1 MPIHECHTP
10 QEEFMVVE
18 IIEKEIENSKK
29 QIVNLKKE
37 HEGLKAA
44 LKKQETNQYEIA
56 IVLAQSDFFR

>member
-1 MPIHECHTP
+1 
-10 QEEFMVVE
+10 MVVE